1 MKNINNWISIVDR
14 KVNQS
19 VVNSDELLSG
29 KSGLIL
35 YHYSRWKALNNIADY
50 NKVEHYIQS
59 IFDNIENQTPLF
71 YGTGWG
77 NGIAG
82 FAHVCTYLMEENFL
96 DLNIKEV
103 FVEIDKILFE
113 QALEEINECS
123 TDYLHTSI
131 GILHYFSSRIEE
143 AYIAEYIQILLSKIL
158 GIAIIDEYGLRFEN
172 SFMKREEKEYNLS
185 LSHGLAGVLLVF
197 LSIYEKDT
205 TAKRILK
212 DTIYKGIKYIVT
224 YHRHSDKQNGEFSEF
239 PSVIKVNTQEPF
251 YGNRL
256 AWCYGDLNI
265 VLLLYR
271 AGYIFG
277 NYEWIELADRVG
289 AKSVKRKTT
298 DETGISGAFFC
309 HGTAGLAQ
317 FYKTLYEINSLSI
330 YKEAHSYWLN
340 QTLLYLKEGVNQE
353 SPVGLLEGLAGVG
366 LTLLSAQNKNLTW
379 SKLFLL

>member
-19 VVNSDELLSG
+19 VINSDELLSG
-29 KSGLIL
+29 RSGLIL

-50 NKVEHYIQS
+50 EKVEQYIQS
-59 IFDNIENQTPLF
+59 IFENIENQTPLF

-103 FVEIDKILFE
+103 FIEIDKILFE
-113 QALEEINECS
+113 QALEEIKECS

-131 GILHYFSSRIEE
+131 GILHYFSSRMEE
-143 AYIAEYIQILLSKIL
+143 EYIGEYVQTLLIELLETS
-158 GIAIIDEYGLRFEN
+158 IIDQYGLRFEN

-185 LSHGLAGVLLVF
+185 LSHGLTGILLVF
-197 LSIYEKDT
+197 LNIYERNI
-205 TAKRILK
+205 AKQTLK
-212 DTIYKGIKYIVT
+212 DAIYKGIKYMVS
-224 YHRHSDKQNGEFSEF
+224 YHRHSDKQHGEFSEF
-239 PSVIKVNTQEPF
+239 PSVIKVNTREPF

-271 AGYIFG
+271 AGYIFE
-277 NYEWIELADRVG
+277 NYEWIEIADRVG
-289 AKSVKRKTT
+289 VKSVERKTT

-317 FYKTLYEINSLSI
+317 LYKTLYEINSLPN

-340 QTLLYLKEGVNQE
+340 QTLLYLEERVNQE
-353 SPVGLLEGLAGVG
+353 SPAGLLEGLAGVG

-379 SKLFLL
+379 SKLLLL